1 VQPQKEDAK
10 TMCIEFLDR
19 LSRSKAPLTL
29 TQPDEINN
37 LVVLRAAGFV
47 AAFTLRSVRDGES
60 RGWGR
65 FLALTPAGRA
75 ALADGSRSST
85 CDG

>member
-1 VQPQKEDAK
+1 
-10 TMCIEFLDR
+10 MCIEFLDR

-60 RGWGR
+60 REWGR
-65 FLALTPAGRA
+65 FLTVTPAGRA